1 MIEDESEPSLYSEFN
16 FSTTSS
22 IFSEDD
28 DCTQSK
34 QLKRRQSVSLHNVSS
49 TPYTQQIAKPVYNRF
64 SSQRAVGTTR
74 KPKRNRYDH
83 IESKVKRDLIE
94 SNRQQE
100 ARKREREQLRKVK
113 EDDTDVDVK
122 PESDQLDIQLLSTR
136 FITLEEKYS
145 ETLNKI
151 DSLQLEVDKI
161 KCDKSLSV
169 VTPRTVNR
177 RSNMQTN
184 LIRTLLYNSSTSGHC
199 QNLNTPRMSMFEGD
213 STCMTLDVADMLP
226 TQEITQ
232 LQSGDMSSMNSAT
245 VRENP
250 FLIQTLS
257 PASTA
262 SSYHSESPLLMN
274 YTERRQS
281 KNKFYKFLYKFLRC
295 PKVKSMKR
303 HKIYN
308 CCARFRNKVYPGNVP
323 KVVIVSP
330 SEDDSDSGNQSDER
344 YNRMFPKISR

>member
-28 DCTQSK
+28 DCTQPK

-49 TPYTQQIAKPVYNRF
+49 TPYTQQTSKPVYNRF
-64 SSQRAVGTTR
+64 ASQRTVDTTR

-94 SNRQQE
+94 INRQQE
-100 ARKREREQLRKVK
+100 ARKRQRELLRKVK
-113 EDDTDVDVK
+113 EDDTDGDVK
-122 PESDQLDIQLLSTR
+122 TESGQLDIQLLSTR
-136 FITLEEKYS
+136 FVTLEEKYS

-151 DSLQLEVDKI
+151 DSLQLELDKI

-169 VTPRTVNR
+169 VTPRTVNK

-199 QNLNTPRMSMFEGD
+199 QNLNTPRMSIFEGD

-226 TQEITQ
+226 NQEITQ
-232 LQSGDMSSMNSAT
+232 LQSGDLSMNTA
-245 VRENP
+245 VIRENP

-274 YTERRQS
+274 YTERRAS
-281 KNKFYKFLYKFLRC
+281 KNKFSKFLYKFLRC
-295 PKVKSMKR
+295 PKVKTLKR

-308 CCARFRNKVYPGNVP
+308 CCARFRNKVYPGSLP

-344 YNRMFPKISR
+344 FNRMFQKISR